1 MKISE
6 SELYSQLSE
15 VVAAA
20 ESDSVEAPAVGVLT
34 SVNRSRWSEARERL
48 AKGLQRVCFCL
59 VCLFV
64 CFVYLFV
71 LLLLLCYLFALLVVG
86 CCFLFLFFIFV
97 VVVVVVWGWWW
108 EGISCGTH
116 IPRTHITCMHRWRK
130 NIIQHY

>member
-48 AKGLQRVCFCL
+48 AKGLQRGCFCL
-59 VCLFV
+59 FVCLFV
-64 CFVYLFV
+64 YCCWF
-71 LLLLLCYLFALLVVG
+71 LLLF
-86 CCFLFLFFIFV
+86 CFCFLMLFLFWLFV
-97 VVVVVVWGWWW
+97 
-108 EGISCGTH
+108 SCHIRVINFAFHYQRLNQGTTKRG
-116 IPRTHITCMHRWRK
+116 PSS
-130 NIIQHY
+130 NLSP